1 MLCVSALRSAIERTA
16 EQYCCLSA
24 DCWVW
29 YSAVE
34 GSVRCVSPS
43 SVCSSPCAATGI
55 GRGDG
60 LFRAPRSDVLSL
72 SSALESGRLTT
83 SQICRCRLT
92 HRAARSSSPAA
103 SSTPKAWQK
112 APNPKPSA
120 EAEEPSLCPMVSAH
134 SSRKRVELVGSPS
147 SRRPTPN
154 CSWVTQ
160 LLRVVSNA
168 ANRCQTVQHI
178 GSSAEPTLVFCSTR
192 RRCGRRAGQ
201 SSPDRPPWTCLTK
214 DR

>member
-1 MLCVSALRSAIERTA
+1 M
-16 EQYCCLSA
+16 
-24 DCWVW
+24 
-29 YSAVE
+29 
-34 GSVRCVSPS
+34 SPS
-43 SVCSSPCAATGI
+43 SVCSSPCASTGV

-60 LFRAPRSDVLSL
+60 LFRAPRSNVLSL

-120 EAEEPSLCPMVSAH
+120 EAEEPSLCPTVSAH

-147 SRRPTPN
+147 SRRSRRRPGATPRSGTSTSATRPPGAGRPGTDPT
-154 CSWVTQ
+154 STGALGQ
-160 LLRVVSNA
+160 NA
-168 ANRCQTVQHI
+168 RAR
-178 GSSAEPTLVFCSTR
+178 GSSPSWSN
-192 RRCGRRAGQ
+192 
-201 SSPDRPPWTCLTK
+201 SSY
-214 DR
+214 